1 MPLKTIQG
9 YTPVI
14 YAIVGNAFVTVI
26 KFISAFTSGS
36 SSMFSEAIH
45 SVADTLNQI
54 FLLIGLKKSLKKA
67 DNRFEY
73 GYGNERFFW
82 GLISA
87 LGIFFIGAGIT
98 AYNGVMALVRP
109 EHIEFS
115 SAIFITLLI
124 AFLVELYTLRVAFL
138 ELKRV
143 NPELTWQ
150 KRIEEA
156 DSATLAVLLED
167 SAAIFGVLVAATSI
181 TASYY
186 TGNPIFDAI
195 GSIIISCLLAGVAI
209 ALVVKN
215 RSYLLG
221 KAMPDELRNE
231 VISYI
236 KSDPSIEKIIDFKS
250 NTLGL
255 GTYRIKCEVEFNG
268 GALLREA
275 HRGDDMRKQFEE
287 VDNDFEEFKK
297 FLAEY
302 SDRIPR
308 LMGKRIDK
316 IEKGI
321 RERFPSIRNIDI
333 EIN

>member
-1 MPLKTIQG
+1 MLKNTEG
-9 YTPVI
+9 FLPVLF
-14 YAIVGNAFVTVI
+14 AIGGNAFVTVI

-54 FLLIGLKKSLKKA
+54 LLLVGLKQSLKKA
-67 DNRFEY
+67 DTRFEY

-87 LGIFFIGAGIT
+87 CGIFFVGAGIT
-98 AYNGVMALVRP
+98 AYNGFNALAHP

-115 SAIFITLLI
+115 PAIFITLI
-124 AFLVELYTLRVAFL
+124 VAFLVELYTLYIAFAS
-138 ELKRV
+138 LKRAF
-143 NPELTWQ
+143 PESSWDERL
-150 KRIEEA
+150 KEA

-167 SAAIFGVLVAATSI
+167 SVAVLGVVIAGASI

-186 TGNPIFDAI
+186 TGNTLWDAL
-195 GSIIISCLLAGVAI
+195 GSITIALLLGGVAI
-209 ALVVKN
+209 ALIIKN

-221 KAMPDELRNE
+221 RSMPDTLRAE
-231 VISYI
+231 VIEYVQA
-236 KSDPSIEKIIDFKS
+236 DPAIEKIIDFKS
-250 NTLGL
+250 STLGL
-255 GTYRIKCEVEFNG
+255 GMYRIKCEVEFNG

-275 HRGDDMRKQFEE
+275 HRGDDMRNQYEE
-287 VDNDFEEFKK
+287 VTGDFEEFKK

-302 SDRIPR
+302 ADRIPR
-308 LMGKRIDK
+308 LMGKHIDK